1 MTRKEGTIMSVDN
14 LFRVEMRLAEGV
26 AVLRQRSLAVL
37 CGVLLWQLAL
47 TTSVW
52 AQAAI
57 PIDAMDD
64 WLNTI
69 SWYGLVPVLRIVG
82 VILLI
87 TGFASLGSEVRGSK
101 GAGLALMIAGGLALL
116 APEIANAIYSQTTV
130 GADWATNPTT

>member
-1 MTRKEGTIMSVDN
+1 MSVDS
-14 LFRVEMRLAEGV
+14 LFMLEIRLASEVGRMRRCTLPLLV
-26 AVLRQRSLAVL
+26 ALMAWQAVP
-37 CGVLLWQLAL
+37 AAP
-47 TTSVW
+47 VW

-57 PIDAMDD
+57 PIQAMSD

-101 GAGLALMIAGGLALL
+101 GTGLALMIAGGLALL
-116 APEIANAIYSQTTV
+116 APEIANAIYSRTTV
-130 GADWATNPTT
+130 GTDWATNPTS

>member
-1 MTRKEGTIMSVDN
+1 MSGDS

-26 AVLRQRSLAVL
+26 AALRQRALPLL

-47 TTSVW
+47 TTPVW

-57 PIDAMDD
+57 PIEAMSD

-116 APEIANAIYSQTTV
+116 APEIANAIYSRTTV
-130 GADWATNPTT
+130 GTDWATNPTT

>member
-1 MTRKEGTIMSVDN
+1 MSVDS
-14 LFRVEMRLAEGV
+14 LFMLEIRLASEVGRMRRRTLPLLV
-26 AVLRQRSLAVL
+26 ALMA
-37 CGVLLWQLAL
+37 WQVVPAAP
-47 TTSVW
+47 VW

-57 PIDAMDD
+57 PIQAMSD

-101 GAGLALMIAGGLALL
+101 GTGLALMIAGGLALL
-116 APEIANAIYSQTTV
+116 APEIANAIYSRTTV
-130 GADWATNPTT
+130 GTDWATNPTS

>member
-1 MTRKEGTIMSVDN
+1 MSVDR
-14 LFRVEMRLAEGV
+14 LFSVEMRLAEGA
-26 AVLRQRSLAVL
+26 AVLRQRSLPVL

-57 PIDAMDD
+57 PIEAMSD

-101 GAGLALMIAGGLALL
+101 GTGLALMIAGGLALL
-116 APEIANAIYSQTTV
+116 APEIANAIYSRTTV

>member
-1 MTRKEGTIMSVDN
+1 MSVDS
-14 LFRVEMRLAEGV
+14 LFMLEIRLASEVGRMRRRTLPLLV
-26 AVLRQRSLAVL
+26 ALMAWQAVPA
-37 CGVLLWQLAL
+37 VP
-47 TTSVW
+47 VW

-57 PIDAMDD
+57 PIQAMSD

-101 GAGLALMIAGGLALL
+101 GTGLALMIAGGLALL
-116 APEIANAIYSQTTV
+116 APEIANAIYSRTTV
-130 GADWATNPTT
+130 GTDWATNPTS

>member
-1 MTRKEGTIMSVDN
+1 MIMVVN
-14 LFRVEMRLAEGV
+14 TLFMLEIRLASAAARMRRRTLPLLV
-26 AVLRQRSLAVL
+26 ALVA
-37 CGVLLWQLAL
+37 WQVMPAA
-47 TTSVW
+47 SVW

-57 PIDAMDD
+57 PIQAMSD

-101 GAGLALMIAGGLALL
+101 GTGLALMIAGGLALL
-116 APEIANAIYSQTTV
+116 APEIANAIYSRTTV
-130 GADWATNPTT
+130 GTDWATNPTS

>member
-1 MTRKEGTIMSVDN
+1 MSVDR
-14 LFRVEMRLAEGV
+14 LFSVELRLAEGV
-26 AVLRQRSLAVL
+26 AVLRQRSLPVL
-37 CGVLLWQLAL
+37 CGVLLWQLTL

-57 PIDAMDD
+57 PIEAMSD

-101 GAGLALMIAGGLALL
+101 GTGLALMIAGGLALL
-116 APEIANAIYSQTTV
+116 APEIANAIYSRTTV
-130 GADWATNPTT
+130 GTDWATNPTT

>member
-1 MTRKEGTIMSVDN
+1 MSVDN
-14 LFRVEMRLAEGV
+14 LFMLEIRLASEVGRMRRRTLPLLV
-26 AVLRQRSLAVL
+26 ALMAWQVVSAVP
-37 CGVLLWQLAL
+37 
-47 TTSVW
+47 VW

-57 PIDAMDD
+57 PIQAMSD

-101 GAGLALMIAGGLALL
+101 GTGLALMIAGGLALL
-116 APEIANAIYSQTTV
+116 APEIANAIYSRTTV
-130 GADWATNPTT
+130 GTDWATNPTS

>member
-1 MTRKEGTIMSVDN
+1 MSVDS
-14 LFRVEMRLAEGV
+14 LFKIEMRLAERG
-26 AVLRQRSLAVL
+26 AVVCQRSLPWL
-37 CGVLLWQLAL
+37 LGVLAWQLVV

-57 PIDAMDD
+57 PIQAMSD

-101 GAGLALMIAGGLALL
+101 GTGLALMIAGGLALL
-116 APEIANAIYSQTTV
+116 APEIANAIYSRTTV
-130 GADWATNPTT
+130 GADW

>member
-1 MTRKEGTIMSVDN
+1 MSVDR
-14 LFRVEMRLAEGV
+14 LFSVEMRLAEGV
-26 AVLRQRSLAVL
+26 AVLRQRSLPVL

-57 PIDAMDD
+57 PIEAMSD

-101 GAGLALMIAGGLALL
+101 GTGLALMIAGGLALL
-116 APEIANAIYSQTTV
+116 APEIANAIYSRTTV
-130 GADWATNPTT
+130 GTDWATNPTT